1 MNNAFK
7 VLSLIF
13 ALLFLTAAVLQY
25 NDPDALLW
33 YALYG
38 LAALI
43 SVLFFFGRAS
53 YLIVAVLCVGY
64 LVGAFVAWPSTYE
77 GVTIGSGDIVN
88 IEKGREALGLF
99 IVSGVMLIYALRIR
113 YGGNLKV

>member
-1 MNNAFK
+1 MKNVFK

-13 ALLFLTAAVLQY
+13 AILFLAAAVVQY
-25 NDPDALLW
+25 NDPDAVLW
-33 YALYG
+33 IALYG
-38 LAALI
+38 LASLVSI
-43 SVLFFFGRAS
+43 LFFFRRAS
-53 YLIVAVLCVGY
+53 YLILAVLCVGY
-64 LVGAFVAWPSTYE
+64 LVGAFVSLPSTYE

-113 YGGNLKV
+113 FRGQLKV